1 MNGVNNI
8 LLQELC
14 LLFDALICFGIP
26 IIGLL
31 LLRKRT
37 EFVIRPF
44 LFGMAAFFVSQILIR
59 IPLLQFVLPNFKWFL
74 TLQVN
79 TYAYGLF
86 LGISAGIFEETT
98 RFICLRYFLTNR
110 TSLGDGLAFGLGHGG
125 IEAMLLVGINSLAA
139 MILYP
144 LGNLDL
150 SGSGYLSILTGGI
163 ERVFAI
169 SFHIGATLV
178 ILYGIKV
185 NKPFR
190 FLTLAILLHGL
201 IDSTSVIL
209 PAAYHVGTLGLETV
223 IMISSFLVLSLGLWL
238 FKRKKDTNL
247 QYKSKMEA

>member
-1 MNGVNNI
+1 MNGINNI

-14 LLFDALICFGIP
+14 LLFNALICFGIP

-31 LLRKRT
+31 LLRKRAVL
-37 EFVIRPF
+37 VIRPF

-59 IPLLQFVLPNFKWFL
+59 IPLLQFVLPNFNWFL

-86 LGISAGIFEETT
+86 LGISAGIFEETA

-110 TSLGDGLAFGLGHGG
+110 TRLGDGLAFGLGHGG

-144 LGNLDL
+144 LGILDL
-150 SGSGYLSILTGGI
+150 SGSGYLTILTGGI

-185 NKPFR
+185 NKPIR

-201 IDSTSVIL
+201 IDSGAVIL
-209 PAAYHVGTLGLETV
+209 PTAYHVGTLGLETI

-238 FKRKKDTNL
+238 FKRKKETNL
-247 QYKSKMEA
+247 QYKSKLEA